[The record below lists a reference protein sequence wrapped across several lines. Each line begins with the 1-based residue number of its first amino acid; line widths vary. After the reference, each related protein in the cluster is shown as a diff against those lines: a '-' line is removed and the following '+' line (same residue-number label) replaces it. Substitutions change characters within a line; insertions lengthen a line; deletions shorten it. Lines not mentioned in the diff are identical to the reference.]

1 MVTQDSSNEEEII
14 SSEPE
19 EEEVVVETTS
29 SPSRSQNSSSEY
41 DFVWEP
47 EETDQAWPPE
57 VSEFNIIGYNSEGI
71 SVGPFKVM
79 APTLDKACVLV
90 GIDRSRGPAEIVE
103 EV

>member
-29 SPSRSQNSSSEY
+29 SPSRSQNDSSEY
-41 DFVWEP
+41 DAVWEP
-47 EETDQAWPPE
+47 EDINQTWPPE
-57 VSEFNIIGYNSEGI
+57 VSEFNIIGYNSEGT

-79 APTLDKACVLV
+79 APTLDKACALV
-90 GIDRSRGPAEIVE
+90 DIDRSRGPVQIVE
-103 EV
+103 